1 MKSLFDKSSLDCCK
15 KITINYSTSFSLA
28 IKMLSPKIQ
37 DDIYAIY
44 GFVRLADEIV
54 DTFEDYDQEK
64 LLTEF
69 EQDYY
74 KSLEDKI
81 SLNPILNSFQEVVL
95 RNNIQDLVL
104 PFLKSMRMDLHKTK
118 YSTQKEYEEYIY
130 GSADVVGLMCLK
142 VFVEGNQK
150 QYDDLKYYAMKLGSA
165 FQKVNFLRDMNHD
178 FNTLGRTYFP
188 GLNFKNLTLEDKS
201 KIIEEI
207 EFDFQEALKGIK
219 LLPKNARFGVFTA
232 YKYYR
237 NLMLKIKKT
246 HYSDLLKKR
255 IRINNFS
262 KMVIMGKSY
271 IRYHINQLM

>member
-1 MKSLFDKSSLDCCK
+1 MKSLFDQSSLDCCK
-15 KITINYSTSFSLA
+15 KVTTNYSTSFSLA

-37 DDIYAIY
+37 NDIYAIY

-54 DTFEDYDQEK
+54 DTFEGYNQEK

-69 EQDYY
+69 ELDYY
-74 KSLEDKI
+74 KALEDKI

-118 YSTQKEYEEYIY
+118 YATQKEYEDYIY

-142 VFVEGNQK
+142 VFVEGDEK
-150 QYDDLKYYAMKLGSA
+150 KYEDLKYYAMKLGSA

-188 GLNFKNLTLEDKS
+188 GLNFKNLTLEDKY
-201 KIIEEI
+201 KIIQEI
-207 EFDFQEALKGIK
+207 EFDFQEALIGIK
-219 LLPKNARFGVFTA
+219 LLPTNARFGVFTA
-232 YKYYR
+232 YKYYK
-237 NLMLKIKKT
+237 NLLLKIKKT
-246 HYSDLLKKR
+246 HYTELLKKR
-255 IRINNFS
+255 IRINNLS
-262 KMVIMGKSY
+262 KIVIMGKSY
-271 IRYHINQLM
+271 VRYQLNLLM

>member
-1 MKSLFDKSSLDCCK
+1 MKSLFDQSSLDCCK

-54 DTFEDYDQEK
+54 DTFEDYNQEK

-69 EQDYY
+69 ELDYY
-74 KSLEDKI
+74 KALDDKI

-95 RNNIQDLVL
+95 RNNIQELVL

-142 VFVEGNQK
+142 VFVAGNQK

-188 GLNFKNLTLEDKS
+188 GLNFKNLTLEDKT
-201 KIIEEI
+201 KIISEI
-207 EFDFQEALKGIK
+207 EFDFQEALKGVK
-219 LLPKNARFGVFTA
+219 LLPNNARFGVFTA
-232 YKYYR
+232 FKYYK
-237 NLMLKIKKT
+237 NLLLKIKKT
-246 HYSDLLKKR
+246 HYTELLKKR

-262 KMVIMGKSY
+262 KIIIMSKSY
-271 IRYHINQLM
+271 VRYHLNLLM

>member
-28 IKMLSPKIQ
+28 IKMLSPNIQ

-54 DTFEDYDQEK
+54 DTFEDYNQEK

-69 EQDYY
+69 ELDYY
-74 KSLEDKI
+74 KALDDKI

-95 RNNIQDLVL
+95 RNNIQELVL

-142 VFVEGNQK
+142 VFVQGNQK
-150 QYDDLKYYAMKLGSA
+150 KYDDLKYYAMKLGSA
-165 FQKVNFLRDMNHD
+165 FQKVNFLRDLNHD

-188 GLNFKNLTLEDKS
+188 GLNFKNLTLEDKT
-201 KIIEEI
+201 KIISEI
-207 EFDFQEALKGIK
+207 EFDFQEALKGVK
-219 LLPKNARFGVFTA
+219 LLPNNARFGVFTA
-232 YKYYR
+232 YKYYK
-237 NLMLKIKKT
+237 NLLLKIKKT
-246 HYSDLLKKR
+246 HYTELLKKR

-262 KMVIMGKSY
+262 KIIIMSKSY
-271 IRYHINQLM
+271 VRYHLNQLM

>member
-15 KITINYSTSFSLA
+15 KVTINYSTSFSLA

-69 EQDYY
+69 ELDYY

-81 SLNPILNSFQEVVL
+81 SINPILNSFQEVVL

-142 VFVEGNQK
+142 VFVEGDQK

-188 GLNFKNLTLEDKS
+188 GLDFQNLSLKDKS

-232 YKYYR
+232 YKYYK
-237 NLMLKIKKT
+237 NLLLKIKKT
-246 HYSDLLKKR
+246 HYSELLKKR

-271 IRYHINQLM
+271 IRYQLNQLI

>member
-37 DDIYAIY
+37 NDIYAIY

-69 EQDYY
+69 ELDYY
-74 KSLEDKI
+74 KSLEDRI

-150 QYDDLKYYAMKLGSA
+150 LYDDLKYYAMKLGSA

-188 GLNFKNLTLEDKS
+188 GLNFQNLTLEDKS
-201 KIIEEI
+201 KIIKEI
-207 EFDFQEALKGIK
+207 NVH
-219 LLPKNARFGVFTA
+219 LLQ
-232 YKYYR
+232 
-237 NLMLKIKKT
+237 M
-246 HYSDLLKKR
+246 
-255 IRINNFS
+255 
-262 KMVIMGKSY
+262 
-271 IRYHINQLM
+271 